1 MHGTIEVE
9 NQGDKEVSL
18 SLMLSRTP
26 SANENIKPTAKGVE
40 VDVQYTD
47 LSGNVISIDQLQQ
60 GEEFHAKICV
70 KKTNDS
76 SPSMALTYAIPSGW
90 EIWNERLIG
99 GEESGEATYTDI
111 RDTRI
116 SWYFALEQGGSKEFT
131 QQPPTSQPSL
141 CDKETPKI
149 WSTDSSGSNDMNRLF
164 FLRF

>member
-76 SPSMALTYAIPSGW
+76 SPSMALTYAVPSGW

-116 SWYFALEQGGSKEFT
+116 SWYFAIEQGGSEEFT

-149 WSTDSSGSNDMNRLF
+149 WSTDSSGSNPATMVLLPF
-164 FLRF
+164 S